1 MFSELFDR
9 YDWEAVKRGIYNKT
23 AGDVEKALSKPH
35 RGLEDFSALISPAAA
50 PYLEEMAQMS
60 HRLTQKRF
68 GKVIQLY
75 IPLYLSNECQNIC
88 TYCGF
93 SYDNKIRRRTL
104 TAGEL
109 LTEAAAI
116 RGMGYEHVLLVSGE
130 ANQTVGVDYFIR
142 ALDVLRP
149 QFSHISME
157 VQPLDQPEYAA
168 LMEHGLNTVLVYQE
182 TYHREDYK
190 LHHLKGKK
198 SNFGY
203 RLETPDRLGKAGIH
217 KIGLGVLIGLEDW
230 RTDSWFTA
238 LHLQYL
244 QRAYWKTKYS
254 LSFPR
259 LRPFSGEEG
268 RGKEGKGEEGR
279 GEKVGGEGA
288 RMEEGENPFLGLKP
302 KVEMTER
309 ELIQLIC
316 AYRLLEEEVE
326 LSLST
331 RESPVFRD
339 HAIRLGITSLSAGS
353 RTNPGGYAVDTGSLE
368 QFEIDDDRSPAVIAD
383 MIRRQGYEP
392 VWKDWDMALQVTE
405 G

>member
-1 MFSELFDR
+1 MFSEIFDR
-9 YDWEAVKRGIYNKT
+9 YQWEAVKQSIYSKT
-23 AGDVEKALSKPH
+23 AADVERALGKPH
-35 RGLEDFSALISPAAA
+35 RDLEDFKALISPAAA
-50 PYLEEMAQMS
+50 PYLEEMAQLS

-68 GKVIQLY
+68 GKVIQMY

-109 LTEAAAI
+109 LTEVAAI
-116 RGMGYEHVLLVSGE
+116 REMGYEHVLLVSGE
-130 ANQTVGVDYFIR
+130 ANQTVGVDYFVK
-142 ALDVLRP
+142 ALDTVRP
-149 QFSHISME
+149 HFAHISME
-157 VQPLDQPEYAA
+157 VQPLDEEDYSL
-168 LMEHGLNTVLVYQE
+168 LMRHGLNTVLVYQE

-190 LHHLKGKK
+190 LHHPKGKK

-203 RLETPDRLGKAGIH
+203 RLDTPDRLGKAGIH
-217 KIGLGVLIGLEDW
+217 KMGLGVLIGLEDW

-244 QRAYWKTKYS
+244 ERTYWKTRYS

-259 LRPFSGEEG
+259 LRPFSGEETAG
-268 RGKEGKGEEGR
+268 DR
-279 GEKVGGEGA
+279 
-288 RMEEGENPFLGLKP
+288 PYGLQP
-302 KVEMTER
+302 KVEMSDR

-316 AYRLLEEEVE
+316 AYRLLDEEVE

-339 HAIRLGITSLSAGS
+339 HAIRLGITAISAGS
-353 RTNPGGYAVDTGSLE
+353 RTNPGGYVVDRESLE
-368 QFEIDDDRSPAVIAD
+368 QFEIHDDRSPAVIAD
-383 MIRRQGYEP
+383 MIRRQGYEA
-392 VWKDWDMALQVTE
+392 VWKDWDQVLQ